1 MTGKRRKLY
10 PILTALSIYILG
22 VILYSVFSFVR
33 AQNTFREDVDKLITA
48 GALGTVN
55 LLPDDFHDR
64 ATNKDSITDREDYR
78 NIIVLSNFAKN
89 LNIAFTYTV
98 IEKDGNLYFSSVGAT
113 DEELKNNS
121 YVKCFTLYDDAPPEL
136 KSVFKTKEKSF
147 AEYSDK
153 WGSFRSVFIPMKSPG
168 GNFYAACADIRLD
181 DLNSH
186 LAGIL
191 FQSILGAGIF
201 ILLGLPIL
209 WVFKNIASEQGSLL
223 NEKQS
228 QLAHASRLTSLGEM
242 AAGIAHE
249 INQPLCVLRGY
260 LELMQSALKNNPILK
275 EKQLENSFDI
285 CIKSVEKVSNII
297 KHMRSFVRSK
307 SAEVKP
313 LNLADP
319 INEALAFFNEQI
331 RLHNIQLT
339 KTFQEGIP
347 QVRIDSQRF
356 EQVVVNFISNARYAV
371 DKKGEKL
378 GRSFQKIIEI
388 SIAHDAKKDEV
399 IFAIQDNGIGMSG
412 NVLKHCRDPFYTTKA
427 EGEGTGLGLSIVQ
440 GILDDVN
447 GKMEINTKE
456 GVGCTIKVI
465 FPAVREAK

>member
-1 MTGKRRKLY
+1 MTEKKRKLSAV
-10 PILTALSIYILG
+10 LATLSMYIFG
-22 VILYSVFSFVR
+22 VITYSAFVFIKDQHHFM
-33 AQNTFREDVDKLITA
+33 EDVDNLILA
-48 GALGTVN
+48 GAMGTVN

-64 ATNKDSITDREDYR
+64 ATGKGTITDKEDYR
-78 NIIVLSNFAKN
+78 NIIVLSNFAKS

-98 IEKDGNLYFSSVGAT
+98 IERNGNLYFSAVGAT

-121 YVKCFTLYDDAPPEL
+121 YVRCFTLYDDAPPEL
-136 KSVFKTKEKSF
+136 KEVFRTKKKAF
-147 AEYSDK
+147 AEYTDK
-153 WGSFRSVFIPMKSPG
+153 WGRFRSVFIPMKSPG
-168 GNFYAACADIRLD
+168 GNFYAAGADIRLA

-186 LAGIL
+186 LIVILLQAAG
-191 FQSILGAGIF
+191 GAGIF
-201 ILLGLPIL
+201 LLLGLPIL
-209 WVFKNIASEQGSLL
+209 WVFKNIAMEQGSLL
-223 NEKQS
+223 KEKQS
-228 QLAHASRLTSLGEM
+228 QLAHASRLTSIGEM

-249 INQPLCVLRGY
+249 INQPLCVIRGY
-260 LELMQSALKNNPILK
+260 LELMQSALKNNPALK
-275 EKQLENSFDI
+275 ERQLENSFDI
-285 CIKSVEKVSNII
+285 CIKSVEKVSNIV

-307 SAEVKP
+307 NAEPKP

-388 SIAHDAKKDEV
+388 SITYDGKKEEV

-412 NVLKHCRDPFYTTKA
+412 DVLKHCREPFYTTKA
-427 EGEGTGLGLSIVQ
+427 NGEGTGLGLSIVQ
-440 GILDDVN
+440 KILDDVN

-465 FPAVREAK
+465 FPAVKEIK